1 MDCSTRARMGW
12 GFLLLVL
19 GITVARTS
27 APAQLRSGALQGRP
41 LVPAGDLVVDRDTG
55 RPAVGAMAMNIIHS
69 PDASGPGGEG
79 RYLVA
84 VNSGFGVAFDADT
97 NRAQQSLQV
106 IDLSLEPPQVI
117 QNVYFPAPQSASV
130 GAVFDRRPDTRGR
143 YRLYVSGGV
152 ENLVWRFRF
161 DPQAEVP
168 ILETSAGPDTRVRAS
183 SVSVEGFARQAPSPR
198 YHNNRAPVYPLG
210 IDLSPDGETLYLANN
225 LADNLGIISDL
236 SGLRDLERVDLRP
249 SRHVEAQPYDVV
261 VAPRSDGHY
270 VFVSLWATAEVVRVD
285 PQHLSQPPVR
295 IDVARHP
302 TEMVVSTDGSRLYVV
317 NSNAD
322 AVSVIGTA
330 AGQEV
335 ERIHTGLVKVG
346 DLVGASPEGLALSRD
361 GARLYAA
368 NAHAATVAVIELSRL
383 ARGLAEEDGVQG
395 EEERPSEVI
404 GFIPTGLYP
413 TALAVA
419 DNRLFVA
426 NGKGTG
432 FENSSQVVSESGL
445 FPNAPNQR
453 YPVRE
458 NRPSGQD
465 IKSLTAGNLSIL
477 PEPAGPDL
485 VAYTQTSMQ
494 ANGLLGEHKTA
505 LFDGPSPIRHV
516 IYVIKENRT
525 YDQVFG
531 DLTASGDGTPA
542 DGDPSLAIFGAGKAA
557 RLLGGAAQN
566 VTPNHRLL
574 ALRFGLLDRFFV
586 NAEASPDG
594 HSWSTAAFSSDYI
607 DKAFRWNYSGRG
619 RTYDFEGFSR
629 LPSRGPSATEPP
641 ILPLP
646 VTAQDIADYLKRY
659 IPYLQGAQHVAEP
672 SSLYLWDAVLNAGL
686 TTRNYGEFI
695 ATISA
700 ADLDAFNANR
710 LKPYPDTSTNLLSL
724 PTKRSL
730 ENNHC
735 PLFRNYDL
743 ATPDVMTVDSY
754 RAALVGGDPELA
766 IVDPGQANEATRGS
780 TRFSV
785 WREEFR
791 SFVADREAGRG
802 DFMPNLSIVRFPN
815 NHTSGLR
822 PGMPTPQF
830 MVAENDF
837 ALGLLVQELSHSPY
851 WRDTAVV
858 VVEDDAQNGPDHVD
872 GHRSLALVI
881 SAYNRSGALI
891 HEFHNT
897 VSAIRTIELLL
908 GVEPMNVLD
917 AVAVPIDIFQSE
929 PDLTPFEAVLPTISD
944 DNLMNPDRRQAS
956 ARTRYWMDRS
966 AEQNL
971 VHADMADPAVLN
983 QILWFSVRGD
993 QQKLP
998 QVASLPAFSAMR
1010 YGMLREDDDDVLDA
1024 VRQMRMLLARV
1035 TEREPGREP

>member
-1 MDCSTRARMGW
+1 MSGSTRACTGW
-12 GFLLLVL
+12 GFLVLVV
-19 GITVARTS
+19 GITVAHT
-27 APAQLRSGALQGRP
+27 APTAQLRPGAWQGRP
-41 LVPAGDLVVDRDTG
+41 LVPAGDLVVDRATG
-55 RPAVGAMAMNIIHS
+55 RPAVGAMGMNIIRS
-69 PDASGPGGEG
+69 PDATGPEGRG
-79 RYLVA
+79 RYLVV

-117 QNVYFPAPQSASV
+117 QNVYFPTPQSASV
-130 GAVFDRRPDTRGR
+130 GAVFDRRPDPRGL

-168 ILETSAGPDTRVRAS
+168 ILETSPGPDTRVRAS
-183 SVSVEGFARQAPSPR
+183 SISVEGFARQAPSPR

-249 SRHVEAQPYDVV
+249 SRRVAAQPYDVV
-261 VAPRSDGHY
+261 VAPQADGHY
-270 VFVSLWATAEVVRVD
+270 VFISLWATAEVVRVD
-285 PQHLSQPPVR
+285 PRHLSQPPVR
-295 IDVARHP
+295 ISVARHP
-302 TEMVVSTDGSRLYVV
+302 TEMVVSADGSRLYVV

-322 AVSVIGTA
+322 SVSVIGTA

-335 ERIHTGLVKVG
+335 ERIHTGLVEAG
-346 DLVGASPEGLALSRD
+346 DLVGASPEGLALSSD

-368 NAHAATVAVIELSRL
+368 NAQAATVAVIELSRL
-383 ARGLAEEDGVQG
+383 ARGLPESAEEED
-395 EEERPSEVI
+395 ERRSEVI

-419 DNRLFVA
+419 AGRLFVA

-432 FENSSQVVSESGL
+432 FESSSQVVSETGL

-453 YPVRE
+453 YPVRD

-477 PEPAGPDL
+477 AEPEGPDL
-485 VAYTQTSMQ
+485 AAYTQTAMK
-494 ANGLLGEHKTA
+494 ANGLLGQHKTA

-531 DLTASGDGTPA
+531 DLEASGDGTGA
-542 DGDPSLAIFGAGKAA
+542 DGDPSLAIFGAGEAA

-594 HSWSTAAFSSDYI
+594 HNWSTAAFSSDYI

-619 RTYDFEGFSR
+619 RTYDFGGFNR
-629 LPSRGPSATEPP
+629 LPARAPSATEPP

-659 IPYLQGAQHVAEP
+659 IPYLQGARDVAEP
-672 SSLYLWDAVLNAGL
+672 DSLYLWDAVLKAGL

-695 ATISA
+695 ATISE

-710 LKPYPDTSTNLLSL
+710 SKPYPDTSANLLSL
-724 PTKRSL
+724 ATKRSL
-730 ENNHC
+730 EQNHS

-743 ATPDVMTVDSY
+743 ATPDAMTVDSY
-754 RAALVGGDPELA
+754 RAALAGGDLELA
-766 IVDPGQANEATRGS
+766 IIDPGQPNPAARGW

-791 SFVADREAGRG
+791 SFVADREAGKG
-802 DFMPNLSIVRFPN
+802 DLMPNLSIVLFPS
-815 NHTSGLR
+815 NHTSALR

-837 ALGLLVQELSHSPY
+837 AVGLLVQELSHSPY
-851 WRDTAVV
+851 WSDTAVV

-872 GHRSLALVI
+872 GHRSPALVI
-881 SAYNRSGALI
+881 SAYNRPGALI

-908 GVEPMNVLD
+908 GIEPMNVLD
-917 AVAVPIDIFQSE
+917 AAAVPIDIFQSE
-929 PDLTPFEAVLPTISD
+929 PDLRPFEAVLPTISA

-956 ARTRYWMDRS
+956 ARARYWIDRS

-971 VHADMADPAVLN
+971 VHADMADPEALN
-983 QILWFSVRGD
+983 QIL
-993 QQKLP
+993 
-998 QVASLPAFSAMR
+998 
-1010 YGMLREDDDDVLDA
+1010 
-1024 VRQMRMLLARV
+1024 
-1035 TEREPGREP
+1035 

>member
-1 MDCSTRARMGW
+1 MDCSMRARMSW

-27 APAQLRSGALQGRP
+27 APAQLRPGALQGRP

-143 YRLYVSGGV
+143 YRLYVSGVV

-183 SVSVEGFARQAPSPR
+183 SISVEGFARQAPSPR

-249 SRHVEAQPYDVV
+249 SRRLEAQPYDVV
-261 VAPRSDGHY
+261 VAPQSDGHY

-335 ERIHTGLVKVG
+335 ERIHTGLVEVG
-346 DLVGASPEGLALSRD
+346 GLVGASPEGLALSSD
-361 GARLYAA
+361 
-368 NAHAATVAVIELSRL
+368 AATVAVIELSRL
-383 ARGLAEEDGVQG
+383 ARGLPEEDGVQG

-453 YPVRE
+453 YPVRD
-458 NRPSGQD
+458 NRPRGQD
-465 IKSLTAGNLSIL
+465 IKSLTS
-477 PEPAGPDL
+477 
-485 VAYTQTSMQ
+485 VTSRS
-494 ANGLLGEHKTA
+494 
-505 LFDGPSPIRHV
+505 FPSPRA
-516 IYVIKENRT
+516 
-525 YDQVFG
+525 
-531 DLTASGDGTPA
+531 LT
-542 DGDPSLAIFGAGKAA
+542 
-557 RLLGGAAQN
+557 
-566 VTPNHRLL
+566 
-574 ALRFGLLDRFFV
+574 
-586 NAEASPDG
+586 
-594 HSWSTAAFSSDYI
+594 
-607 DKAFRWNYSGRG
+607 
-619 RTYDFEGFSR
+619 SR
-629 LPSRGPSATEPP
+629 P
-641 ILPLP
+641 
-646 VTAQDIADYLKRY
+646 
-659 IPYLQGAQHVAEP
+659 
-672 SSLYLWDAVLNAGL
+672 
-686 TTRNYGEFI
+686 TR
-695 ATISA
+695 
-700 ADLDAFNANR
+700 
-710 LKPYPDTSTNLLSL
+710 KPRCR
-724 PTKRSL
+724 PTVCS
-730 ENNHC
+730 
-735 PLFRNYDL
+735 
-743 ATPDVMTVDSY
+743 
-754 RAALVGGDPELA
+754 
-766 IVDPGQANEATRGS
+766 GS
-780 TRFSV
+780 TRP
-785 WREEFR
+785 R
-791 SFVADREAGRG
+791 SSTVPR
-802 DFMPNLSIVRFPN
+802 RFA
-815 NHTSGLR
+815 TSSTSSR
-822 PGMPTPQF
+822 
-830 MVAENDF
+830 
-837 ALGLLVQELSHSPY
+837 
-851 WRDTAVV
+851 RTA
-858 VVEDDAQNGPDHVD
+858 PMI
-872 GHRSLALVI
+872 R
-881 SAYNRSGALI
+881 
-891 HEFHNT
+891 F
-897 VSAIRTIELLL
+897 SAI
-908 GVEPMNVLD
+908 
-917 AVAVPIDIFQSE
+917 
-929 PDLTPFEAVLPTISD
+929 
-944 DNLMNPDRRQAS
+944 
-956 ARTRYWMDRS
+956 
-966 AEQNL
+966 
-971 VHADMADPAVLN
+971 
-983 QILWFSVRGD
+983 
-993 QQKLP
+993 
-998 QVASLPAFSAMR
+998 
-1010 YGMLREDDDDVLDA
+1010 
-1024 VRQMRMLLARV
+1024 
-1035 TEREPGREP
+1035 

>member
-1 MDCSTRARMGW
+1 MSHRKSS
-12 GFLLLVL
+12 
-19 GITVARTS
+19 RTS
-27 APAQLRSGALQGRP
+27 TFRHLRAPLWALSSIVGRIPGAAIGSMSPAASRISCGAFASIPRPRSRSWRP
-41 LVPAGDLVVDRDTG
+41 QRGLTPVSEHPASRWKDS
-55 RPAVGAMAMNIIHS
+55 PARH
-69 PDASGPGGEG
+69 
-79 RYLVA
+79 
-84 VNSGFGVAFDADT
+84 
-97 NRAQQSLQV
+97 
-106 IDLSLEPPQVI
+106 
-117 QNVYFPAPQSASV
+117 
-130 GAVFDRRPDTRGR
+130 
-143 YRLYVSGGV
+143 
-152 ENLVWRFRF
+152 
-161 DPQAEVP
+161 
-168 ILETSAGPDTRVRAS
+168 
-183 SVSVEGFARQAPSPR
+183 PSPR

-249 SRHVEAQPYDVV
+249 SRRLEAQPYDVV
-261 VAPRSDGHY
+261 VAPQSDGHY

-335 ERIHTGLVKVG
+335 ERIHTGLVEVG
-346 DLVGASPEGLALSRD
+346 GLVGASPEGLALSSD

-383 ARGLAEEDGVQG
+383 ARGLPEEDGVQG

-453 YPVRE
+453 YPVRD
-458 NRPSGQD
+458 NRPRGQD
-465 IKSLTAGNLSIL
+465 IKSLTSGNLSIL

-485 VAYTQTSMQ
+485 AAHTQTAMQ

-531 DLTASGDGTPA
+531 DLEASGDGTRA
-542 DGDPSLAIFGAGKAA
+542 DGDPSLAIFGAGEAA

-822 PGMPTPQF
+822 TGMPTPQF

-837 ALGLLVQELSHSPY
+837 AVGLLVQELSHSPY

-858 VVEDDAQNGPDHVD
+858 VVEDDAQNGP
-872 GHRSLALVI
+872 GPCRRPS
-881 SAYNRSGALI
+881 
-891 HEFHNT
+891 
-897 VSAIRTIELLL
+897 LL
-908 GVEPMNVLD
+908 GPGDQRLQPFGCPD
-917 AVAVPIDIFQSE
+917 PRVPQHRQRHPHHRAAARRRADERARCRSRA
-929 PDLTPFEAVLPTISD
+929 DRHLPE
-944 DNLMNPDRRQAS
+944 
-956 ARTRYWMDRS
+956 RTRPDPFRGRPANYLSRQPDEPGSPPGQCPHPLLDGPLGRAESCPRRHGGSRGSQPDPLVLGPRGSTKAAASREPAGVLGDALRHAAGRRRRRARRRAPDAHASRTRHRARARS
-966 AEQNL
+966 Q
-971 VHADMADPAVLN
+971 
-983 QILWFSVRGD
+983 
-993 QQKLP
+993 
-998 QVASLPAFSAMR
+998 
-1010 YGMLREDDDDVLDA
+1010 A
-1024 VRQMRMLLARV
+1024 VRRNRPVSFSSLWYS
-1035 TEREPGREP
+1035 